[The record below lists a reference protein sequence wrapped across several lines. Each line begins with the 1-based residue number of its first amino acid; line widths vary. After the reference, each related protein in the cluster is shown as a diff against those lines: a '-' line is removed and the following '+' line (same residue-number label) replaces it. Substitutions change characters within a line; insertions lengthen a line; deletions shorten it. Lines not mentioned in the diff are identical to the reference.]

1 MRPSATISTRLWRFK
16 GESFVPHGLPK
27 RTGRPIVLG
36 LGDDCGEH
44 QDLLINLDL
53 KVPAFASLR
62 PRGRSGGGRSGDSPG
77 RAGEF
82 PFLPRTGLSSA
93 RSPLTAT
100 LSTMDTPNPAKAAH
114 LLDDLESIRQLL
126 GDDNLQPPLLT
137 ERSKNRFRCCS
148 TWSAASRTHRNRL
161 PRAPTAPLPPP
172 KSADALLH
180 LDSELR
186 AAAQLIMQDVIDDF
200 APHIETEIK
209 RRLDARME
217 RLLSQY
223 QS

>member
-1 MRPSATISTRLWRFK
+1 
-16 GESFVPHGLPK
+16 
-27 RTGRPIVLG
+27 
-36 LGDDCGEH
+36 
-44 QDLLINLDL
+44 
-53 KVPAFASLR
+53 
-62 PRGRSGGGRSGDSPG
+62 
-77 RAGEF
+77 
-82 PFLPRTGLSSA
+82 
-93 RSPLTAT
+93 
-100 LSTMDTPNPAKAAH
+100 MDTPKPQQKSAH

-137 ERSKNRFRCCS
+137 DTVDDGEQEQIPMLFEAIGSEP
-148 TWSAASRTHRNRL
+148 AAVE
-161 PRAPTAPLPPP
+161 PPP
-172 KSADALLH
+172 APAPAPAAQPAATVDKGPDALLH

-223 QS
+223 E